1 MNRGRLVLVLTLLVV
16 AGLLAW
22 LALSR
27 WDDANKIAT
36 TASALGAVASVGIA
50 VWAALRTTRPG
61 GTTIRVSGTGKATAT
76 GSGSANTGIRGKPD
90 GAAEAKNTGE
100 ANSSG
105 GDANT
110 GIRLD

>member
-1 MNRGRLVLVLTLLVV
+1 MKPGRLVLILTLLVV
-16 AGLLAW
+16 AGLLIW

-50 VWAALRTTRPG
+50 VWAALRTTKPG
-61 GTTIRVSGTGKATAT
+61 GTIRVSGTGKATAT
-76 GSGSANTGIRGKPD
+76 GSGSANTGIRGKPN
-90 GAAEAKNTGE
+90 GTAEAKNTGD
-100 ANSSG
+100 ANSGG